1 MPQITISNAHG
12 HTVTMSGDYENLVS
26 YLMHM
31 RLLVSQANQRFIEL
45 EANIMAE
52 RANKDWEL
60 LYNAIKELQENQ

>member
-1 MPQITISNAHG
+1 MSQITISNAHG